1 MNTAAAAAAAE
12 EEEAEAASGSRLSK
26 NERRRRQLQRALW
39 AVFSS
44 SDSSSS
50 SFSFSPFDVEDT
62 ISAMLQR
69 LTASLEE
76 VSSGDDGTSSADAAV
91 ASVLGQFGERARTLL
106 WRRRIIQERLCADLL
121 RTAAKHATPPAA
133 AASLGLLAHG
143 R

>member
-91 ASVLGQFGERARTLL
+91 ASVLRQFGERARTLL

-121 RTAAKHATPPAA
+121 E
-133 AASLGLLAHG
+133 
-143 R
+143 